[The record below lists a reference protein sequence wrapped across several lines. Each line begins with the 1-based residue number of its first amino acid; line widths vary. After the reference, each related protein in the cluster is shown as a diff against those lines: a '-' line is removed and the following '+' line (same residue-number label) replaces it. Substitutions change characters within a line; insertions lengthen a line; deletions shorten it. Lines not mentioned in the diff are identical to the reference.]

1 MKKREI
7 RKFIVMI
14 MGIILLVSEVQ
25 LFSGDNVYASTRTSR
40 YEQLYVPSY
49 AAMSGKMLYYAVG
62 SGAQG
67 GRLYMYN
74 TSTKRQKKISDLRCT
89 DLTITKKNIYCTVNK
104 YIGSDA
110 RNRYVY
116 RMSKDG
122 KKTKVLA
129 EGYSPVVVGKYIYY
143 IGVKKGSA
151 PWNANVKVEYGS
163 TGIYRMDSNG
173 RNKKCIYRFSGKVST
188 DKLIAGK
195 NRVIFTGSNSVTYA
209 IGTNGKMTRASIS
222 TSKNRI
228 STFTWLTSSTINK
241 LPISNNKYG
250 YIYKIQ
256 GAALVRRKGTS
267 RRTIFKVPAQYVRN
281 GGINYVIDCGDYLF
295 VVSGYTYAFVVSKSG
310 AGVKNVAAALI
321 GY

>member
-25 LFSGDNVYASTRTSR
+25 LFSGDNVYASTKTSR

-129 EGYSPVVVGKYIYY
+129 EGYSPVVVGKNMALRAYIEWIPTEETRSAFIDSVGRFQQISSLLEK
-143 IGVKKGSA
+143 IGSYLL
-151 PWNANVKVEYGS
+151 E
-163 TGIYRMDSNG
+163 
-173 RNKKCIYRFSGKVST
+173 
-188 DKLIAGK
+188 
-195 NRVIFTGSNSVTYA
+195 VILSH
-209 IGTNGKMTRASIS
+209 M
-222 TSKNRI
+222 
-228 STFTWLTSSTINK
+228 
-241 LPISNNKYG
+241 
-250 YIYKIQ
+250 Q
-256 GAALVRRKGTS
+256 
-267 RRTIFKVPAQYVRN
+267 
-281 GGINYVIDCGDYLF
+281 
-295 VVSGYTYAFVVSKSG
+295 
-310 AGVKNVAAALI
+310 
-321 GY
+321 